1 MENRYRVEISL
12 NIWADDDKSANVI
25 AQNICKEQQERFD
38 NRCQVVQLFESP
50 FGSLHE
56 RAVQLELF

>member
-25 AQNICKEQQERFD
+25 AQNICKEQQEKI
-38 NRCQVVQLFESP
+38 
-50 FGSLHE
+50 
-56 RAVQLELF
+56 